1 MIPPIV
7 LRYLPH
13 ALAVLAALGAV
24 AWVYSG
30 IWDRGYNSCKAKWDK
45 ANAGDLLARDAEL
58 DVARLKGEA
67 LSAGLTQK
75 ERELSNL
82 NREYLTYANAIVGN
96 CPDSLGVL
104 TAAAAAGQTLPATPV
119 PSPHPAAAAG
129 AAANAGAIAANIAT
143 NYPRCWECIARLNAL
158 LDWHGESKDSVTKKK
173 EEENDQ
179 RSPAP

>member
-1 MIPPIV
+1 MPAWL

-13 ALAVLAALGAV
+13 ALAVLAALGAA

-30 IWDRGYNSCKAKWDK
+30 IWDRGYISCKAKLDK
-45 ANAGDLLARDAEL
+45 ANAAAMLARDAEL

-67 LSAGLTQK
+67 LSAGLAAK

-82 NREYLTYANAIVGN
+82 SREYLTYANAITGH
-96 CPDSLGVL
+96 CPESLGVL
-104 TAAAAAGQTLPATPV
+104 VGAAAAGQALPATPG
-119 PSPHPAAAAG
+119 PSPNTAAAAG

-158 LDWHGESKDSVTKKK
+158 LDWHAGSKGSLATKK
-173 EEENDQ
+173 EEEK
-179 RSPAP
+179 

>member
-1 MIPPIV
+1 M
-7 LRYLPH
+7 
-13 ALAVLAALGAV
+13 AALAALGAA

-30 IWDRGYNSCKAKWDK
+30 IWDRGYAASDAKWQK
-45 ANAGDLLARDAEL
+45 ITAEFLIARDAEL
-58 DVARLKGEA
+58 DVARLRGEA

-104 TAAAAAGQTLPATPV
+104 TAASAAGQTLPATPG
-119 PSPHPAAAAG
+119 PSPHPPAAAG

-158 LDWHGESKDSVTKKK
+158 VDWHTGSKNPVIPPKK
-173 EEENDQ
+173 EEEK
-179 RSPAP
+179 

>member
-1 MIPPIV
+1 MPAWL

-30 IWDRGYNSCKAKWDK
+30 IWDRGYASCKAKWDR
-45 ANAGDLLARDAEL
+45 ANAEALLARDAEL
-58 DVARLKGEA
+58 DVARLRGEA
-67 LSAGLTQK
+67 LSAGLAAK

-82 NREYLTYANAIVGN
+82 SREYLTYANAIVGN
-96 CPDSLGVL
+96 CPESLGVL
-104 TAAAAAGQTLPATPV
+104 VGAAAAGQTLPATTG
-119 PSPHPAAAAG
+119 PSPHPSAAAG

-158 LDWHGESKDSVTKKK
+158 LDWHAGSKDSVTKKK